1 MEEIIIPHWSIG
13 SALLFVCL
21 LFLLVAAVLV
31 LIESVRWLANAVKR
45 GITATEAL
53 RVVIFF
59 ILVAVSAFP
68 GFVYQKMNFCWV
80 VTLLHLTDNP
90 TYDML
95 SAGMAVQKTV
105 IAYTLRTLSLAIMYA
120 IAFFVIRKDRKRN
133 Q

>member
-13 SALLFVCL
+13 SALLFVALLCL
-21 LFLLVAAVLV
+21 FAAIIFV

-45 GITATEAL
+45 GLTATDAL
-53 RVVIFF
+53 KVAVILILVVI
-59 ILVAVSAFP
+59 SAFP
-68 GFVYQKMNFCWV
+68 GFVYQKMNVCWV

-105 IAYTLRTLSLAIMYA
+105 IAYTLRTISLAIVYA
-120 IAFFVIRKDRKRN
+120 IAFFVIRSSRKRN